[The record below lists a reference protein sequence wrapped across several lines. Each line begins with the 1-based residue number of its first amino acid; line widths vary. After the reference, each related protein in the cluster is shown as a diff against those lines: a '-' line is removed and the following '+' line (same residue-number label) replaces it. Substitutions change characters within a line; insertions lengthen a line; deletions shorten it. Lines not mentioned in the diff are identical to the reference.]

1 MLEPVGEVNVSWIV
15 LEGDGEV
22 LFEDEEQDHHHLHW
36 CLNAPADAVPN
47 LNNNHRTYDIDGWQR
62 VRTSVPPKALRGEL
76 KCLGSQ
82 CSEEFIIYPSIK
94 YPLLG

>member
-1 MLEPVGEVNVSWIV
+1 MLRPVSEVNVSWVV

-47 LNNNHRTYDIDGWQR
+47 LNNDHRTYDIDGWQR
-62 VRTSVPPKALRGEL
+62 VRTYVPPKALRGKLMSGEPMF
-76 KCLGSQ
+76 GGTYYIS
-82 CSEEFIIYPSIK
+82 
-94 YPLLG
+94 

>member
-36 CLNAPADAVPN
+36 CLNAPANAVPN
-47 LNNNHRTYDIDGWQR
+47 LNNNHRTYYIDGWQM
-62 VRTSVPPKALRGEL
+62 VKTYVPPIKGITRGANVWGANLLYILALN
-76 KCLGSQ
+76 
-82 CSEEFIIYPSIK
+82 IPH
-94 YPLLG
+94 

>member
-47 LNNNHRTYDIDGWQR
+47 LNDIHRTYDIDGWQR
-62 VRTSVPPKALRGEL
+62 VSRTYVPPKGQGFNVRRNLL
-76 KCLGSQ
+76 Y
-82 CSEEFIIYPSIK
+82 IIASNIPY
-94 YPLLG
+94 